1 MKVLVTGCAGF
12 IGFHLS
18 NLLLKNKINVY
29 GIDNLNDYYD
39 VELKKNRL
47 NILKK
52 NKKFIFYK
60 SDLINKSKLNQIV
73 KNKKA
78 REQVDPLL
86 KISASYFYKTLND
99 FELVN
104 SKFFNQ
110 DAIKTYLEE
119 YQADHYRKDIN
130 KVISL
135 HNTSNFSN
143 TIAIASSSKN

>member
-1 MKVLVTGCAGF
+1 MHNIPVFFDIDVVQYLVRSQHNANYRDGLKADAWKQVKPYQLYAQIFQHNDADLNRVMVDQGF
-12 IGFHLS
+12 IPQ
-18 NLLLKNKINVY
+18 NL
-29 GIDNLNDYYD
+29 
-39 VELKKNRL
+39 L
-47 NILKK
+47 NILKRPIVK
-52 NKKFIFYK
+52 
-60 SDLINKSKLNQIV
+60 NQIV

-135 HNTSNFSN
+135 YTWLDVL
-143 TIAIASSSKN
+143 